1 MASFNLHNELVPFA
15 MPWTAMAHGRIMSAL
30 NGKQANSQLN
40 FGYSTEFEGGITMPF
55 NLNNR
60 SFLKLID
67 FSKRDLVYILD
78 LARDLKRAKYA
89 GTEVQHLRGKNIV
102 LIFEKAST
110 RTRCAFEVA
119 AYDQGANVTYLD
131 PAGSHMGRKESVK
144 DTARVLGR
152 MYDAIEYRGS
162 GQHIVEELAEY
173 AGVPVFNGLTDEFH
187 PTQVVADL
195 MTMREYMPQPWHD
208 FSYAHVGDARSNMGN
223 SLMIAGCMMGMD
235 VRIGAPRNLW
245 PDEELIEYA
254 RKLEKVNMG
263 TLTLTEDPIE
273 AVSGVQFIHTDVWV
287 SMGEPAEIWEERIK
301 LLKPYQVNAGLMA
314 ASGNPRVRF
323 MHCLPAFHNLETQL
337 GRDIKEQFGL
347 DAMEVTEEVFE
358 SLAGIQFE
366 QAENRVHSIK
376 ALLVATLGNQ

>member
-1 MASFNLHNELVPFA
+1 
-15 MPWTAMAHGRIMSAL
+15 
-30 NGKQANSQLN
+30 
-40 FGYSTEFEGGITMPF
+40 MPF
-55 NLNNR
+55 NLKNR

-67 FSKRDLVYILD
+67 FSKRDLTYILD
-78 LARDLKRAKYA
+78 LARDLKRAKYS
-89 GTEVQHLRGKNIV
+89 GNEVQDLRGKNIA

-162 GQHIVEELAEY
+162 SQHIVEELAKY

-187 PTQVVADL
+187 PTQMCADL

-208 FSYAHVGDARSNMGN
+208 FKYAYVGDARSNMGN
-223 SLMIAGCMMGMD
+223 SLMIAGCLMGMD
-235 VRIGAPRNLW
+235 VRIGAPRHLW
-245 PDEELIEYA
+245 PDEELLEYA
-254 RKLEKVNMG
+254 RDLEQLNKG
-263 TLTLTEDPIE
+263 SLTLTEDPIE
-273 AVSGVQFIHTDVWV
+273 AVKGVQFIHTDVWV
-287 SMGEPAEIWEERIK
+287 SMGEAAEVWEQRIK
-301 LLKPYQVNAGLMA
+301 LLMPYQVNAELMA

-323 MHCLPAFHNLETQL
+323 MHCLPAFHNLETEV
-337 GRDIKEQFGL
+337 GREMHERFGL
-347 DAMEVTEEVFE
+347 DAMEVTEDVFE
-358 SLAGIQFE
+358 SPAGIQFE

-376 ALLVATLGNQ
+376 ALLVATLGSQ

>member
-1 MASFNLHNELVPFA
+1 MSFNL
-15 MPWTAMAHGRIMSAL
+15 
-30 NGKQANSQLN
+30 K
-40 FGYSTEFEGGITMPF
+40 
-55 NLNNR
+55 NR

-67 FSKRDLVYILD
+67 FSKRDLTYILD

-89 GTEVQHLRGKNIV
+89 GNEVKCLRGKNIA

-131 PAGSHMGRKESVK
+131 PAGSHMGKKESVK

-152 MYDAIEYRGS
+152 MYDAIEYRGA
-162 GQHIVEELAEY
+162 GQEIVQELAEF

-187 PTQVVADL
+187 PTQMCADL

-208 FSYAHVGDARSNMGN
+208 FKYAYVGDARSNMGN
-223 SLMIAGCMMGMD
+223 SLMIAGCLMGMD
-235 VRIGAPRNLW
+235 VRIAAPRQLW
-245 PDEELIEYA
+245 PDEELLEYA
-254 RKLEKVNMG
+254 RELEKLNKG
-263 TLTLTEDPIE
+263 TLTLTEDPVE
-273 AVSGVQFIHTDVWV
+273 AVKDVQFIHTDVWV
-287 SMGEPAEIWEERIK
+287 SMGESTKTWEERIN
-301 LLKPYQVNAGLMA
+301 LLKPYQVNSQLML

-323 MHCLPAFHNLETQL
+323 MHCLPAFHNLETEV
-337 GRDIKEQFGL
+337 GREIFEKFGMESL
-347 DAMEVTEEVFE
+347 EVTEEVFE
-358 SLAGIQFE
+358 SPAGIQFE